1 VSGPLAGLTVLDF
14 TRVFSGPYA
23 TLLLADLGARVIKVE
38 HPAHGDDSRAFGP
51 FIAGTS
57 GYFETL
63 NRGKESIAVDDR
75 SAAGRAVLRR
85 LAGRVDVLVE
95 NFRPGR
101 MARLGLGYPD
111 AAPLNPGLVYVSLSG
126 FGQTGP
132 LSAHGCY
139 DIVAQGYGGLM
150 GLTGT
155 PEQPVKTGPAVADAI
170 SGLTAAVGLLA
181 ALWRRERSGQ
191 GAHIDVGMVDALFAV
206 LENTLAGYDIT
217 GIVPPRA
224 GNADA
229 VLAPFGSFRAADGW
243 LVIGVGNDRLWR
255 ALAARI
261 DPALADDPCFA
272 TNDDRVR
279 HADRLREVL
288 DAWCAVQPVDALLTE
303 LHAAG
308 VPAGP
313 IRDIA
318 ELACDPHLEAR
329 GMLARVALSDGTLLR
344 VPGSPIHVDGLT
356 PAMRRGPRLGEHT
369 RAVLSEMADIDD
381 GDYRRLTAADVVR
394 DAG

>member
-1 VSGPLAGLTVLDF
+1 MSRPLAGLTVLDF

-38 HPAHGDDSRAFGP
+38 HPAHGDDSRAYGP

-75 SAAGRAVLRR
+75 SAAGQAVLRR
-85 LAGRVDVLVE
+85 LIGRVDVLVE

-101 MARLGLGYPD
+101 LAQVGLGYTD
-111 AAPLNPGLVYVSLSG
+111 AARLNPGLVYVSVSG

-132 LSAHGCY
+132 LSANGCY

-155 PEQPVKTGPAVADAI
+155 PEQPIKTGPAVADAI

-181 ALWRRERSGQ
+181 ALWRRERTGQ

-217 GIVPPRA
+217 GTVPPRA

-229 VLAPFGSFRAADGW
+229 VLAPFGSYRAADGW

-272 TNDDRVR
+272 TNADRVR
-279 HADRLREVL
+279 HADRLREIL
-288 DAWCAVQPVDALLTE
+288 ETWCSVRTVDAVLAE
-303 LHAAG
+303 LHAVG

-313 IRDIA
+313 VRDIA

-329 GMLARVALSDGTLLR
+329 GMLARIVLSDGTPLR
-344 VPGSPIHVDGLT
+344 VPGSPIHVDGQP

-369 RAVLSEMADIDD
+369 RAVLGEMAGMDE
-381 GDYRRLTAADVVR
+381 GEVERLVGAGVV
-394 DAG
+394 A

>member
-1 VSGPLAGLTVLDF
+1 MSGPLAGLTVLDF

-38 HPAHGDDSRAFGP
+38 HPARGDDSRAFGP
-51 FIAGTS
+51 FVAGTS
-57 GYFETL
+57 GYFESL
-63 NRGKESIAVDDR
+63 NRGKESIAVDDS
-75 SAAGRAVLRR
+75 SAAGKAVLRR
-85 LAGRVDVLVE
+85 LVGHVDVLVE

-111 AAPLNPGLVYVSLSG
+111 AAQWNPGLVYVSLSG

-132 LSAHGCY
+132 LSANGCY

-155 PEQPVKTGPAVADAI
+155 PEVPVKTGPAVADAI
-170 SGLTAAVGLLA
+170 SGLTAAVGLVA
-181 ALWRRERSGQ
+181 ALWRRERTGR
-191 GAHIDVGMVDALFAV
+191 GAYIDVGMVDALFAV

-217 GIVPPRA
+217 GTVPPRA

-229 VLAPFGSFRAADGW
+229 VLAPFGSYRAADGW

-272 TNDDRVR
+272 TNADRVR
-279 HADRLREVL
+279 HADRLREIL
-288 DAWCAVQPVDALLTE
+288 ETWCSVRTVDAVLAE
-303 LHAAG
+303 LHAVG

-313 IRDIA
+313 VRDIA

-329 GMLARVALSDGTLLR
+329 GMLARIVLSDGTPLR
-344 VPGSPIHVDGLT
+344 VPGSPIHVDGQP

-369 RAVLSEMADIDD
+369 RAVLGEMAGMDE
-381 GDYRRLTAADVVR
+381 GEVERLVGGGVV
-394 DAG
+394 A